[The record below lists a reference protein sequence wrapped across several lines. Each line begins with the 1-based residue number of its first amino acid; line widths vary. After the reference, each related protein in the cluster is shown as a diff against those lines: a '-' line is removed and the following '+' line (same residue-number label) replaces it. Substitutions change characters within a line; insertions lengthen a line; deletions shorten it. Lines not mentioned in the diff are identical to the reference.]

1 MAKPFNL
8 QPLLDLMQERTDE
21 ASRKL
26 GQLIAAEQSAR
37 SRLQLL
43 EQYRAEYAE
52 KMREAVASGVT
63 QMMLRN
69 YQDFL
74 ARIDEAVEQQQQVVQ
89 ASERNTVAG
98 QENWKHQNKRLKAID
113 TLAQRHDERERLR
126 ENKQEQKL
134 LDEFTGRRYAT
145 RDPDGSDER

>member
-21 ASRKL
+21 ATRQL
-26 GQLIAAEQSAR
+26 GKLIAAEQSAR

-43 EQYRAEYAE
+43 EQYRDEYAQ
-52 KMREAVASGVT
+52 KMRDAIAAGIT

-74 ARIDEAVEQQQQVVQ
+74 ARIEEAVEQQAQ
-89 ASERNTVAG
+89 AVANSERNTAAG
-98 QENWKHQNKRLKAID
+98 QEHWKHQNKRLKAID
-113 TLAQRHDERERLR
+113 TLAQRHDERERQR

-134 LDEFTGRRYAT
+134 LDEFTTRRFGT
-145 RDPDGSDER
+145 PDSQD

>member
-1 MAKPFNL
+1 MAKPFSL
-8 QPLLDLMQERTDE
+8 QPLLELMQERSDDAT
-21 ASRKL
+21 RQL
-26 GQLIAAEQSAR
+26 GKLIAAEQSAR

-43 EQYRAEYAE
+43 EQYRAEYAQ
-52 KMREAVASGVT
+52 KMRDAIAAGIT

-74 ARIDEAVEQQQQVVQ
+74 ARIDEAVEQQTLAVRN
-89 ASERNTVAG
+89 SEQNTAAG

-113 TLAQRHDERERLR
+113 TLAQRHDERERHQ

-134 LDEFTGRRYAT
+134 LDEFSVRNFAT
-145 RDPDGSDER
+145 RDPGND